1 VGSRAVAGKSNRAIA
16 TELYLSEKT
25 AERHL
30 SNIFAKL
37 GVNSRVAATSVA
49 HRQGIVCAHR
59 RSHVR
64 TFMLGNRVQEGAD
77 DVPLAESD
85 GRNKP
90 KEAPWPH
97 MRSEST
103 TPVP

>member
-49 HRQGIVCAHR
+49 HRQGIV
-59 RSHVR
+59 
-64 TFMLGNRVQEGAD
+64 
-77 DVPLAESD
+77 
-85 GRNKP
+85 
-90 KEAPWPH
+90 
-97 MRSEST
+97 
-103 TPVP
+103 